1 MNYPW
6 IRVLKIRLSSKK
18 TGKMMEIGG
27 TGSSHL
33 SITCRVNKY
42 LCATKDSAEVRIS
55 NLTYAEIAT
64 LVTGQFYDVEILAGY
79 QNKGVQTI
87 FKGGVLYVSNALGDH
102 KTNEV
107 IILCASNLIAK
118 FGQAKLSISLNS
130 GINLYSAIDF
140 IMKRVGIP
148 QSNITR
154 SMKNDLVL
162 QYNYNMKNSTAQNY
176 LEYLQDTYKDIEIS
190 TDSSADS
197 VITLASSK
205 FENGQF
211 IRLNNKDINL
221 SGGYPRL
228 TNTGLNLTVVPT
240 FNFMCGQI
248 LKVDNSI
255 IDISVSSQ
263 SEMQKS
269 YGNYLDKDGMYKIF
283 EMEYDLA
290 NRSPQFS
297 LNLTCKSKTMLE
309 GS

>member
-18 TGKMMEIGG
+18 TGKMTEIGG

-33 SITCRVNKY
+33 SITCKVNKY

-55 NLTYAEIAT
+55 NLTYGEIAT
-64 LVTGQFYDVEILAGY
+64 LVTGQFYDVEIQAGY

-87 FKGGVLYVSNALGDH
+87 FKGGVLYISNALGDR

-107 IILCASNLIAK
+107 IILCASNLVAK
-118 FGQAKLSISLNS
+118 FGQSKLSISLNS

-140 IMKRVGIP
+140 IMRRAGIP
-148 QSNITR
+148 SANINK
-154 SMKNDLVL
+154 SLKKEIAL
-162 QYNYNMKNSTAQNY
+162 QYSYNMNRATAQNY
-176 LEYLQDTYKDIEIS
+176 LEYLQDTYEDIEIS
-190 TDSSADS
+190 TDSCADS
-197 VITLASSK
+197 VITVASST
-205 FENGQF
+205 FDGSQF
-211 IRLNNKDINL
+211 IKLNNRDINL
-221 SGGYPRL
+221 AGGYPRL
-228 TNTGLNLTVVPT
+228 TNTGLNVTVVPT
-240 FNFMCGQI
+240 FNFMPGQI
-248 LKVDNSI
+248 LKVDNSL

-290 NRSPQFS
+290 NRASQFS
-297 LNLTCKSKTMLE
+297 LNLICKSKTMVE
-309 GS
+309 GG